1 MKVDI
6 STSIENINYIK
17 YMQDKTKDGETKKQL
32 EKKDTTHTSK

>member
-6 STSIENINYIK
+6 STNIENINYIK

-32 EKKDTTHTSK
+32 EKEQPTSSRE